1 MSVLRQINP
10 VITMYPSVQVMWLGY
25 PGTSGAE
32 YMDYIIT
39 DSVTSP
45 LELAEQYSEKLAY
58 MPYTFFIGD
67 HCHMFPH
74 LMKYKEVKIKC
85 DVIEG
90 LVL

>member
-1 MSVLRQINP
+1 
-10 VITMYPSVQVMWLGY
+10 MWLGY
-25 PGTSGAE
+25 PGTSGAD

-45 LELAEQYSEKLAY
+45 LELAEQYSEKLAF

-74 LMKYKEVKIKC
+74 LMKYEEVSSVRNCVFGKY
-85 DVIEG
+85 
-90 LVL
+90 